1 MSAGGCT
8 DNVIYR
14 NVREV
19 RSRVWFRS
27 AIIDRQNNQVS
38 LVLSALSTV
47 ISDSLY
53 FQICQLYC
61 ESESANR
68 NKAYEE
74 NDQTV
79 S

>member
-8 DNVIYR
+8 DNVVYR
-14 NVREV
+14 NVGEV

-27 AIIDRQNNQVS
+27 AIIDRQNNQV
-38 LVLSALSTV
+38 LLILSALSTV

-53 FQICQLYC
+53 FQICQLYFEC
-61 ESESANR
+61 ESANR
-68 NKAYEE
+68 NKAYKE

>member
-8 DNVIYR
+8 DNVVYR

-19 RSRVWFRS
+19 RNCIWLRS
-27 AIIDRQNNQVS
+27 AIVDRQNNQVL
-38 LVLSALSTV
+38 LVLCALSTV
-47 ISDSLY
+47 MSDSLY

-61 ESESANR
+61 ESANQ
-68 NKAYEE
+68 NKAYKE